1 MIEFIP
7 FKHELLFSVN
17 AENLYS
23 TILPKT
29 KGNHFYYILNLKTG
43 VVKFGIS
50 NDVRARMV
58 VHVGHFTCYGLA
70 QPSDLIISCSQDSVV
85 NAKDA
90 ETFLMGKAS
99 NHPLFK
105 LIGSREFFLY
115 VGRDTAA
122 LDVFFSDFIGAQEL
136 IVENN
141 FSDKQLRNKTRMPNP
156 IKRGR

>member
-1 MIEFIP
+1 MIESIS
-7 FKHELLFSVN
+7 FKHDLLFSVN

-29 KGNHFYYILNLKTG
+29 KGSHLYYILNLKTG

-58 VHVGHFTCYGLA
+58 VHVGNFTCYGMA
-70 QPSDLIISCSQDSVV
+70 QLNDLIISCSQDSII

-90 ETFLMGKAS
+90 ETRLMEKAS
-99 NHPLFK
+99 NYPLFK
-105 LIGSREFFLY
+105 LIGGKEFFLY
-115 VGRDTAA
+115 AGKDTSA

-136 IVENN
+136 VVENN
-141 FSDKQLRNKTRMPNP
+141 FSDKQLRNKTKMPNS
-156 IKRGR
+156 IKR